1 MKGYLKT
8 SDENI
13 TREMPEMPYSLAE
26 GPDRTSHRPGPRTEC
41 FRNHGAVP
49 RVCAVKDLWDKKPE
63 KVSSEF
69 PNACKRNLLRD
80 AGRSEATSVIQLGTR
95 SVSWVYSLTLCLVFH
110 VPCCCFIIFFFF
122 YKKYYLV
129 IPTTMGKKKKEIE
142 LYPAFA
148 T

>member
-1 MKGYLKT
+1 M
-8 SDENI
+8 
-13 TREMPEMPYSLAE
+13 
-26 GPDRTSHRPGPRTEC
+26 
-41 FRNHGAVP
+41 
-49 RVCAVKDLWDKKPE
+49 
-63 KVSSEF
+63 SSEF

-129 IPTTMGKKKKEIE
+129 IPTTIGKKKRDRVVSCICNLRDHNNFLMGTHMGRVSQCFTLSTGFLDYSFWLPVVPCQKKKKKKCFSIVLETI
-142 LYPAFA
+142 LILL
-148 T
+148 